1 MAQIHALST
10 LDQLPFMRTYT
21 QMLLCFPVEQESR
34 RSKVVQLLQQAS
46 GDLVK
51 AIPILAGQMENH
63 KDKDAS
69 TDVLMSGNFR
79 VVPYQHPESSNV
91 RVRIL
96 DDFVPYDQLREAQA
110 PATMLDQ
117 AHLAPMKG
125 LPDHYGDSD
134 VAPAFIIQA
143 NFIPGGLI
151 LCFTG
156 MHSVMDATGLGQLI
170 KLFAT
175 LCRGEELSAADLAV
189 ANLDRAKIDLALK
202 PGQTQMNHP
211 ELALGINEAQKD
223 DAVKAPASVW
233 SYLHIPAPRLFEL
246 KHEGSRELTSNP
258 AWVSTNDVVTT
269 WLWRA
274 VTRAR
279 SVNIDMSKDSVLLRA
294 ISGRRRLDPPMP
306 NYLGNVVTC
315 PVHKLAIKNLLEDP
329 LSKVTQSVRATTNL
343 INDHYVRSMANLI
356 ASEPDRSKLAFGFEA
371 PDRDLMISSWA
382 AVPAYEDFGDV
393 LGIADFV
400 RRPTVP
406 WSGIIY
412 IMPKRPDG
420 SLDIAVALPED
431 DMRRLQSDEQ
441 VMAVAT
447 YIG

>member
-1 MAQIHALST
+1 MAQIHALSG

-34 RSKVVQLLQQAS
+34 RSEVVRLLQQAS

-51 AIPILAGQMENH
+51 AIPILAGQVENH
-63 KDKDAS
+63 KDAS
-69 TDVLMSGNFR
+69 TDALISGDFR
-79 VVPYQHPESSNV
+79 VVPYHHPESSNV

-96 DDFVPYDQLREAQA
+96 DDFVPYDQLRKAQA

-117 AHLAPMKG
+117 AKLAPMKG
-125 LPDHYGDSD
+125 FPDHYGDSD
-134 VAPAFIIQA
+134 VAPVFIIQA

-156 MHSVMDATGLGQLI
+156 MHNVMDATGLGQLI

-175 LCRGEELSAADLAV
+175 LCRGGELSAADLAV
-189 ANLDRAKIDLALK
+189 ANLDRAKLDLALK
-202 PGQTQMNHP
+202 PGQTQMKHP
-211 ELALGINEAQKD
+211 ELALGIKTEAQED
-223 DAVKAPASVW
+223 DTVKAPASVW
-233 SYLHIPAPRLFEL
+233 SYLHIPASRLFEL

-294 ISGRRRLDPPMP
+294 ISGRQRLEPPMP

-315 PVHKLAIKNLLEDP
+315 PVHKLAVKNLLEDP
-329 LSKVTQSVRATTNL
+329 LSKITQSVRATTNL
-343 INDHYVRSMANLI
+343 INDHWVRSMATLI
-356 ASEPDRSKLAFGFEA
+356 ASEPDRNKLTFGFDA

-382 AVPAYEDFGDV
+382 AVPAYEDFGDI

-431 DMRRLQSDEQ
+431 DMLRLQSDEQ
-441 VMAVAT
+441 VTAVAT